1 MKLHD
6 AMQKIIRQFGTPVL
20 AESRLMSLL
29 ADYKAFDDFPA
40 MKDVMKEILS
50 GGFGKELSSRS
61 KGTDDTQF
69 HSYAETVR
77 KSLVSEKHFKK
88 DFASYA
94 VESIEFAMG
103 IIPDLTEPS
112 DHGYDP
118 YEKPAPAAD
127 KSPAAEKS
135 SSSGSGSSESG
146 ESGSSAGWIVAAAAA
161 AAAAAGGLIWFL
173 GRKKNSQCC
182 GGLTIPYLQY
192 HSQES

>member
-50 GGFGKELSSRS
+50 ANPSSLRSTSKRILPATRLRALSSPWASSQMSLSPQITVMIPMRS
-61 KGTDDTQF
+61 RRQRLIRAPRQRRAHPQG
-69 HSYAETVR
+69 AAALR
-77 KSLVSEKHFKK
+77 AVSQGHPL
-88 DFASYA
+88 A
-94 VESIEFAMG
+94 G
-103 IIPDLTEPS
+103 LPPPLPLLQ
-112 DHGYDP
+112 
-118 YEKPAPAAD
+118 AA
-127 KSPAAEKS
+127 
-135 SSSGSGSSESG
+135 SSGSSGAKSST
-146 ESGSSAGWIVAAAAA
+146 A
-161 AAAAAGGLIWFL
+161 
-173 GRKKNSQCC
+173 C

>member
-61 KGTDDTQF
+61 KGRDDAEF
-69 HSYAETVR
+69 LSYAETVR

-103 IIPDLTEPS
+103 IIPDVTEPS

-146 ESGSSAGWIVAAAAA
+146 ESGSSAGWIAAAA

-173 GRKKNSQCC
+173 GRKK
-182 GGLTIPYLQY
+182 
-192 HSQES
+192 

>member
-29 ADYKAFDDFPA
+29 ADYK
-40 MKDVMKEILS
+40 VKEILS

-61 KGTDDTQF
+61 KGRDDAEF
-69 HSYAETVR
+69 LSYAETVR

-103 IIPDLTEPS
+103 IIPDVTEPS

-146 ESGSSAGWIVAAAAA
+146 ESGSSAGWIAAA

-173 GRKKNSQCC
+173 GRKK
-182 GGLTIPYLQY
+182 
-192 HSQES
+192 

>member
-29 ADYKAFDDFPA
+29 ADYKAFDDCPA
-40 MKDVMKEILS
+40 MKDVFKELLS

-61 KGTDDTQF
+61 KGTDDAEF
-69 HSYAETVR
+69 LSYAETVR

-103 IIPDLTEPS
+103 IIPDVTEPS

-146 ESGSSAGWIVAAAAA
+146 ESGSSAGWIAAA

-173 GRKKNSQCC
+173 GRKK
-182 GGLTIPYLQY
+182 
-192 HSQES
+192 

>member
-61 KGTDDTQF
+61 KGRDDAEF
-69 HSYAETVR
+69 LSYAETVR

-103 IIPDLTEPS
+103 IIPGAAEPS

-118 YEKPAPAAD
+118 YEKPAPAA
-127 KSPAAEKS
+127 
-135 SSSGSGSSESG
+135 SESPG
-146 ESGSSAGWIVAAAAA
+146 QRRAHPQGAAALRAVSQGHPLAGLPPLPQQLQAASSGSSAA
-161 AAAAAGGLIWFL
+161 
-173 GRKKNSQCC
+173 KNSQCC

>member
-61 KGTDDTQF
+61 KGTDDTEF
-69 HSYAETVR
+69 LSYAETVR
-77 KSLVSEKHFKK
+77 KSLVSEKHFKE
-88 DFASYA
+88 DFARYA

-103 IIPDLTEPS
+103 IIPDAAEPS

-118 YEKPAPAAD
+118 YEKPAPAA
-127 KSPAAEKS
+127 SESTAAEKS

-146 ESGSSAGWIVAAAAA
+146 ESGSSAGWIAAA

>member
-6 AMQKIIRQFGTPVL
+6 AMQKIIRQFGAPVL

-40 MKDVMKEILS
+40 MKDVFKELLS
-50 GGFGKELSSRS
+50 GGFGKELGSRS
-61 KGTDDTQF
+61 KGTDDTEF
-69 HSYAETVR
+69 LSYAETVR
-77 KSLVSEKHFKK
+77 KSLVSEKHFKE
-88 DFASYA
+88 DFARYA

-103 IIPDLTEPS
+103 IIPDAAEPS

-118 YEKPAPAAD
+118 YEKPAPAA
-127 KSPAAEKS
+127 SESTAAEKS

-146 ESGSSAGWIVAAAAA
+146 ESGSSAGWIAAA

-173 GRKKNSQCC
+173 GRKK
-182 GGLTIPYLQY
+182 
-192 HSQES
+192 